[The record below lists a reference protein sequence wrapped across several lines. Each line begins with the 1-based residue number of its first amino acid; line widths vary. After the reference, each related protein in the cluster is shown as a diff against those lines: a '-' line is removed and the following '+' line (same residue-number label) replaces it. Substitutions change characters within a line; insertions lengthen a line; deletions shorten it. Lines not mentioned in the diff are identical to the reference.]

1 MKKGW
6 EICKTGERP
15 GKIVK
20 SAQPTS
26 KMESSPIQGPSVKR
40 KHVTL
45 TIPQKLEIIR
55 RLESGESRTSIME
68 EYNIGSSTIYD
79 IKKRKDQL
87 CSFVASSETMR
98 GLMKRQTLKQPK
110 LAQLDKLVY
119 QWFTEMRSQGITVT
133 GPMIIEKAKAFYA
146 EMEITEKCIFSDGW
160 LRNFKERHGIR
171 KMSSTGELCSE
182 DAESAEG
189 FSEFLSTLLKE
200 QKLLPTQIYNGEGF
214 VEEWMVVDKDAP
226 VVQYSEDELASVK
239 IINVQGPG
247 DEEEEVVEEPK
258 RKYTWNQASEF
269 ITKFVEF
276 AESNS
281 HYSPAEVMNL
291 RIILDNFYQKKASV
305 MRQFHLKS
313 RCKKKSKRSAL
324 NSTPTTSIIV
334 KTIEPHPPERSMSPV
349 SIEYKVV
356 ELDESDDAV
365 EDIKLEDS
373 SD

>member
-1 MKKGW
+1 
-6 EICKTGERP
+6 
-15 GKIVK
+15 
-20 SAQPTS
+20 
-26 KMESSPIQGPSVKR
+26 MESQSIQGPSVKR

-55 RLESGESRTSIME
+55 RLESGESRTCIME

-110 LAQLDKLVY
+110 LAQLDKVVY
-119 QWFTEMRSQGITVT
+119 MWFSEMRSQGIAVT
-133 GPMIIEKAKAFYA
+133 GPMIIEKAKAFYT
-146 EMEITEKCIFSDGW
+146 EMEITEKCIFSEGW

-182 DAESAEG
+182 DAETTEG
-189 FSEFLSTLLKE
+189 YSEFFSTLLKE

-214 VEEWMVVDKDAP
+214 VEEWMVVDKDTP
-226 VVQYSEDELASVK
+226 VVQYSEDEFPNAKILKVASD
-239 IINVQGPG
+239 
-247 DEEEEVVEEPK
+247 DEEEEVIAEPK

-276 AESNS
+276 AETNS
-281 HYSPAEVMNL
+281 HYTPSEVMNL
-291 RIILDNFYQKKASV
+291 RIILDDFYQKKASF
-305 MRQFHLKS
+305 MKHMG
-313 RCKKKSKRSAL
+313 RCKKRTKIASSRKS
-324 NSTPTTSIIV
+324 NPTTSIIV
-334 KTIEPHPPERSMSPV
+334 KIPERSISPV
-349 SIEYKVV
+349 SIEYKVA
-356 ELDESDDAV
+356 ELGVSDVAEADV
-365 EDIKLEDS
+365 KLEDT

>member
-1 MKKGW
+1 MNN
-6 EICKTGERP
+6 
-15 GKIVK
+15 
-20 SAQPTS
+20 AQQAS
-26 KMESSPIQGPSVKR
+26 EMEPISIQGPSVKR

-68 EYNIGSSTIYD
+68 EFNIGSSTIYD

-110 LAQLDKLVY
+110 LAQLDKVVY
-119 QWFTEMRSQGITVT
+119 KWFSEMRSQGITVT

-171 KMSSTGELCSE
+171 KMSSTGELCTE
-182 DAESAEG
+182 EPATTDGYNELLSA
-189 FSEFLSTLLKE
+189 LLKE
-200 QKLLPTQIYNGEGF
+200 QRLLPTQIYNGEGF
-214 VEEWMVVDKDAP
+214 VEEWMVVDKDTP
-226 VVQYSEDELASVK
+226 VVQYSEDDFTNVK
-239 IINVQGPG
+239 ILEMQGPT
-247 DEEEEVVEEPK
+247 DEEEEEVVEEPK

-276 AESNS
+276 AETNS
-281 HYSPAEVMNL
+281 HYTPQEIMNL

-305 MRQFHLKS
+305 MTQQFLHKS
-313 RCKKKSKRSAL
+313 RCKKRSERTSKRK
-324 NSTPTTSIIV
+324 STPPTSIIV
-334 KTIEPHPPERSMSPV
+334 KSIEPHCPQRSISPV

-356 ELDESDDAV
+356 DLEGSDDV

>member
-1 MKKGW
+1 M
-6 EICKTGERP
+6 ED
-15 GKIVK
+15 K
-20 SAQPTS
+20 S
-26 KMESSPIQGPSVKR
+26 IQGPSVKR

-68 EYNIGSSTIYD
+68 EFNIGSSTIYD

-110 LAQLDKLVY
+110 LAQLDKVVY
-119 QWFTEMRSQGITVT
+119 RWFTDMRSQGITVT
-133 GPMIIEKAKAFYA
+133 GPMIIDKAKAFYA

-171 KMSSTGELCSE
+171 KMSSTGELCTE
-182 DAESAEG
+182 DAEATEG
-189 FSEFLSTLLKE
+189 YSEFFSTLLKE

-214 VEEWMVVDKDAP
+214 VEEWMVVDKDTP
-226 VVQYSEDELASVK
+226 VVQYNEDDFPNVK
-239 IINVQGPG
+239 ILQVAS
-247 DEEEEVVEEPK
+247 EEEEEKEVITEPK

-276 AESNS
+276 AETSS
-281 HYSPAEVMNL
+281 HYTPAEVMNL
-291 RIILDNFYQKKASV
+291 RIVLDNFYQKKASFMKQLHHKGV
-305 MRQFHLKS
+305 Y
-313 RCKKKSKRSAL
+313 KKRSKRTSSQK
-324 NSTPTTSIIV
+324 STPTTSIIV
-334 KTIEPHPPERSMSPV
+334 KTIDPHTPERSISPV

-356 ELDESDDAV
+356 ELDGSDDAV
-365 EDIKLEDS
+365 EEIKLEDT

>member
-1 MKKGW
+1 MDS
-6 EICKTGERP
+6 P
-15 GKIVK
+15 NL
-20 SAQPTS
+20 
-26 KMESSPIQGPSVKR
+26 ESNCIQGPSVKR

-55 RLESGESRTSIME
+55 RLESGESRASIME
-68 EYNIGSSTIYD
+68 EFNIGSSTIYD

-110 LAQLDKLVY
+110 LAQLDKVVY
-119 QWFTEMRSQGITVT
+119 SWFTEMRSQGIIVT

-182 DAESAEG
+182 DAETTEG
-189 FSEFLSTLLKE
+189 YNEFFSTLLKE

-214 VEEWMVVDKDAP
+214 VEEWMVVDKDTP
-226 VVQYSEDELASVK
+226 VVQYSDYDFPNVK
-239 IINVQGPG
+239 IPEVSGSMG
-247 DEEEEVVEEPK
+247 EEQEPAEESK
-258 RKYTWNQASEF
+258 KKYTWNQASDF

-276 AESNS
+276 AEASS
-281 HYSPAEVMNL
+281 HYTPAEVMDL
-291 RIILDNFYQKKASV
+291 RIILDNFYQKKAS
-305 MRQFHLKS
+305 FLKRLHHKNRS
-313 RCKKKSKRSAL
+313 KKPPKRRSAL
-324 NSTPTTSIIV
+324 SSPAATSIIV
-334 KTIEPHPPERSMSPV
+334 NTISPPSPDRSISPV
-349 SIEYKVV
+349 SIEYKV
-356 ELDESDDAV
+356 ELDKSDNAV

>member
-1 MKKGW
+1 
-6 EICKTGERP
+6 
-15 GKIVK
+15 
-20 SAQPTS
+20 
-26 KMESSPIQGPSVKR
+26 MESISIQGPSVKR

-55 RLESGESRTSIME
+55 RLESGESRASIME
-68 EYNIGSSTIYD
+68 EFNIGSSTIYD

-110 LAQLDKLVY
+110 LAQLDKMVY
-119 QWFTEMRSQGITVT
+119 RWFSEMRSQGITVT

-182 DAESAEG
+182 DAESTEG
-189 FSEFLSTLLKE
+189 YNEFFSTLLKE

-214 VEEWMVVDKDAP
+214 VEEWMVVDKDTP
-226 VVQYSEDELASVK
+226 VVQYSEDGFPNVK
-239 IINVQGPG
+239 ILEMPGPT
-247 DEEEEVVEEPK
+247 DEDQEAVEEPK
-258 RKYTWNQASEF
+258 KKYTWNQASEF

-276 AESNS
+276 AESSS
-281 HYSPAEVMNL
+281 HYTPAEVMDL
-291 RIILDNFYQKKASV
+291 RIVLDNFYQKKAS
-305 MRQFHLKS
+305 FLKRLHHKGRS
-313 RCKKKSKRSAL
+313 KKRPKRRSAL
-324 NSTPTTSIIV
+324 TSTSATSFIV
-334 KTIEPHPPERSMSPV
+334 KTIEPHSPERSISPV

-356 ELDESDDAV
+356 ELDVSDDAV
-365 EDIKLEDS
+365 EDVKLEDS

>member
-1 MKKGW
+1 M
-6 EICKTGERP
+6 EP
-15 GKIVK
+15 K
-20 SAQPTS
+20 SS
-26 KMESSPIQGPSVKR
+26 QGPSGKR

-45 TIPQKLEIIR
+45 TIPQKLEIIS

-68 EYNIGSSTIYD
+68 QFNIGSSTIYD

-98 GLMKRQTLKQPK
+98 GLMKRHTLKQPK
-110 LAQLDKLVY
+110 LAQLDKIVY
-119 QWFTEMRSQGITVT
+119 KWFSEMRSQGISVT

-171 KMSSTGELCSE
+171 KMSSTGELCAE
-182 DAESAEG
+182 DPESTEG
-189 FSEFLSTLLKE
+189 YSEFLSTLLKE
-200 QKLLPTQIYNGEGF
+200 QKLLPTQIYNGEEF
-214 VEEWMVVDKDAP
+214 VEEWMVVDKDTP
-226 VVQYSEDELASVK
+226 VVQYREDEFP
-239 IINVQGPG
+239 NVEILEVPGPFN
-247 DEEEEVVEEPK
+247 EEEGDVVEEPK

-281 HYSPAEVMNL
+281 CYSPAEVMDL
-291 RIILDNFYQKKASV
+291 RIILDRFYQKKVAV
-305 MRQFHLKS
+305 MSQFHHKS
-313 RCKKKSKRSAL
+313 RFKKRPKKTSAQ

-334 KTIEPHPPERSMSPV
+334 KTIEPHSPDRSISPV
-349 SIEYKVV
+349 AIEYKVV
-356 ELDESDDAV
+356 EPDVSDDAL
-365 EDIKLEDS
+365 EDIKLEEP